1 MTATYRLRRK
11 KADNAELIFLT
22 PPDAESGGDRHE
34 NSGECA
40 VVIMAGYLL
49 SIRLIEPFR
58 RSVYFHVVFRKKESI
73 CFGYLECEI
82 GTENAAAAAFSGIG
96 GTDKNGVGRFFRR
109 LSGELQKKTDFLFAD
124 EFERLLTFY
133 FSAVFSTEEKLLF
146 LQVGRNLLS
155 DDLLFHQDT
164 ARQLSE
170 KIQTHVLQMKECVD
184 KQKKVCQ
191 ALCLS
196 ASGLLVIVLL

>member
-1 MTATYRLRRK
+1 MKILGSV
-11 KADNAELIFLT
+11 LVL
-22 PPDAESGGDRHE
+22 
-34 NSGECA
+34 
-40 VVIMAGYLL
+40 MAGYLL
-49 SIRLIEPFR
+49 SIRLMEPSGERIRLLEEGEYLFR
-58 RSVYFHVVFRKKESI
+58 ILES
-73 CFGYLECEI
+73 EI
-82 GTENAAAAAFSGIG
+82 RNTKMPLPQLFQELGERTKTVWGDFFTE
-96 GTDKNGVGRFFRR
+96 
-109 LSGELQKKTDFLFAD
+109 LSGELQKRTDFLFAD